1 MASASAMTRTV
12 VLIAGPPCSGKT
24 TLARQLAARTPGI
37 VVDRDLI
44 AVELGSPRMWMHPR
58 RIETEAEQIYQARLA
73 SLARTHDPV
82 VAYIVRSLPH
92 PADRARWATWLRAT
106 RTIVCDPG
114 HRACQARAHRDRRPH
129 GTHRAILRWYQRATA
144 AHTVTALDVDPRT
157 V

>member
-1 MASASAMTRTV
+1 VTRRV

-24 TLARQLAARTPGI
+24 TLARQLAAREPGA

-58 RIETEAEQIYQARLA
+58 RIEHEAERIYQARLDVL
-73 SLARTHDPV
+73 SRTTDPV
-82 VAYIVRSLPH
+82 VAYVVRSLPD
-92 PADRARWATWLRAT
+92 PAERARFAAWLRAT

-114 HRACQARAHRDRRPH
+114 PRTCQARAQRDKRPR
-129 GTHRAILRWYQRATA
+129 GTRGAIARWYQRATA
-144 AHTVTALDVDPRT
+144 PRTFTPLDVDPRT